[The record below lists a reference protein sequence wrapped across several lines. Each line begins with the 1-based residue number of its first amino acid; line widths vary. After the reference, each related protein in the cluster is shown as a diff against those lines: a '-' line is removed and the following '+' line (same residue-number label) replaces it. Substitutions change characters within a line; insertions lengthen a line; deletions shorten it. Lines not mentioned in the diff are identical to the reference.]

1 MSQDKTPDR
10 LVLTQY
16 SFVSIILA
24 VQEAVQKGYKIHEDT
39 NEFYPKQYGACYI
52 VHMDRILS
60 KDKVLS
66 QDKVL
71 SEDTPD
77 NQQKSI
83 EEVGQSTVVSTDTLE
98 PAKEPATQAD
108 QSTPESPEKATK
120 PAKAI
125 ESAKVQVSRK
135 K

>member
-60 KDKVLS
+60 
-66 QDKVL
+66 
-71 SEDTPD
+71 ED

-83 EEVGQSTVVSTDTLE
+83 EETVQSAVVQADTSEL
-98 PAKEPATQAD
+98 AKEPEVQVA
-108 QSTPESPEKATK
+108 QSTPEVSEKVTK

-125 ESAKVQVSRK
+125 ESAKVQVQRK